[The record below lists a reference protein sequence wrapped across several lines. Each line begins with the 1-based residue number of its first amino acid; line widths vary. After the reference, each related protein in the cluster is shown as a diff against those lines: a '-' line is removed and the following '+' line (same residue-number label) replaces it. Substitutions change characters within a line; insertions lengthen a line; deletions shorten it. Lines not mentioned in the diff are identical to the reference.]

1 MEIVIWSLVVKGRC
15 LKGWLLLRSMLIPIQ
30 TPKQDPCLTKLEVIG
45 FHHWLVYN
53 LTHFAKKNIPQNTF
67 HKVCSDS
74 LFATRVCQEQS

>member
-45 FHHWLVYN
+45 FITSWC
-53 LTHFAKKNIPQNTF
+53 TI
-67 HKVCSDS
+67 
-74 LFATRVCQEQS
+74 